1 MILSEKYKV
10 VEETSQITLYELVTK
25 DVLDDNKKPT
35 GEIKVVEKLLG
46 NYSRTTTGR
55 KQAYSRIINCEVSE
69 AETLQQILD
78 TVDRC
83 EQQVVEFWEV
93 QK

>member
-10 VEETSQITLYELVTK
+10 VEEKTQITLYELVPK
-25 DVLDDNKKPT
+25 EVLDDNKEPT
-35 GEIKVVEKLLG
+35 GAVKITEKLLG

-55 KQAYSRIINCEVSE
+55 KQAYARVINCEISE
-69 AETLQQILD
+69 ADTLQQILD
-78 TVDRC
+78 AVERC